1 MADKHS
7 DLIHDEIESS
17 ASSMLDSFMSSGL
30 KSTNKNEYDPSIVA
44 KNLKLAWA
52 GDFHSVKSMVAEY
65 LELDGTWVSPGGEKK
80 VFYVADSPVVIWWSK
95 KKHIQIEGDE
105 GMSLKR
111 KLLSTS
117 MINCE
122 NVGGETVK
130 SCLSE
135 TSNANSND
143 MLSSTKV
150 GNCTCNCSG
159 GILVADV
166 EGLKLDMAILEKR
179 LNLLNSCNTMNSEL
193 VSLRN
198 KQYDLEATIR
208 KQEETIHKLNDD
220 NAFFK
225 AKLMSFVKQTPIP
238 TYSNRKNKRNGLL
251 ETTSTKRAKTSELNN
266 KHDPANTEMLLLTS
280 LDNVN
285 ENFWHDNN
293 DDNECNG
300 GLTINSNK
308 QDNNQTETILA
319 PTVSVHPSD
328 KLDETAYAK
337 ITTCPPNLK
346 NKTVIKENKQNMP
359 NENVHLPNASV
370 VKQKQKRVGGL
381 PLVEMSHILEC
392 KLNSSNKNVVN
403 HNKAKAEV
411 RNTNNQTR
419 PRAYTICESPGNSQP
434 SENQNKNFHRNF
446 RTRPPRVRGRL
457 VHRSTR
463 LQNNKTQ
470 NLSLPWL
477 VQNRNQDWIEY
488 LALVNR
494 FLNH

>member
-7 DLIHDEIESS
+7 DLIHDEIEPS
-17 ASSMLDSFMSSGL
+17 ASSMLDNLMSSGF
-30 KSTNKNEYDPSIVA
+30 KSTNKNEYDPSIIA
-44 KNLKLAWA
+44 KNLKLAWT

-65 LELDGTWVSPGGEKK
+65 LEIDGTWVSPGGEKK

-95 KKHIQIEGDE
+95 KKYIQIEGDK

-122 NVGGETVK
+122 NVGCETAK
-130 SCLSE
+130 SHLSE
-135 TSNANSND
+135 ESNANPNSND

-150 GNCTCNCSG
+150 CNCICNCSG

-198 KQYDLEATIR
+198 KQYDMEAIIR

-238 TYSNRKNKRNGLL
+238 TYTNRKNKRNGLL
-251 ETTSTKRAKTSELNN
+251 EITSTKRAKTSELNHLN
-266 KHDPANTEMLLLTS
+266 DKHDPANTEMLLLTS

-300 GLTINSNK
+300 GLTINPNN
-308 QDNNQTETILA
+308 QNDNQTETILA
-319 PTVSVHPSD
+319 PTIAVHPSD
-328 KLDETAYAK
+328 KLDETTYAK

-346 NKTVIKENKQNMP
+346 NKTVIKENKQKMP
-359 NENVHLPNASV
+359 NKNIHLPNASV

-392 KLNSSNKNVVN
+392 KLNSNN
-403 HNKAKAEV
+403 
-411 RNTNNQTR
+411 NNQTR
-419 PRAYTICESPGNSQP
+419 SSACTICESPSNSQP

-470 NLSLPWL
+470 NVSLPWL